1 MKKTIT
7 TFKRPTHEE
16 FKEIFHKAKTYQ
28 KQLEE
33 EARRMWQEEQ
43 RIKSEAKQYY
53 NLEFS

>member
-53 NLEFS
+53 NLEFA